1 MPLRLLVLSDLHLE
15 FMGYEQPN
23 WICIPCGD
31 AWRLGEWDRT
41 MSCHTGDCG
50 ICGRDE
56 IAVTS
61 PDCWAAVCFDV
72 FGTLIHYAGR
82 RVNPYRRLIV
92 SEARLPFLTR
102 NVGSGF
108 HPSPDR

>member
-1 MPLRLLVLSDLHLE
+1 ME
-15 FMGYEQPN
+15 
-23 WICIPCGD
+23 
-31 AWRLGEWDRT
+31 T
-41 MSCHTGDCG
+41 
-50 ICGRDE
+50 
-56 IAVTS
+56 
-61 PDCWAAVCFDV
+61 AVCFDV